1 MNWDRVEGSWRQ
13 LRGKARAKWGQLT
26 GDQLDVTAGRRD
38 QLVGRVQAQY
48 GIARD
53 QAGKPV
59 NPFTGSFKDG
69 DFKTGTKGAKS

>member
-1 MNWDRVEGSWRQ
+1 MNWDRIEGSWRQ
-13 LRGKARAKWGQLT
+13 LRGKVEEKWGQLT
-26 GDQLDVTAGRRD
+26 GDRLEVVAGRRE

-53 QAGKPV
+53 QAGKQV
-59 NPFTGSFKDG
+59 NPFTASFKDG